1 MHPSALVLHLVC
13 RDRTRFRYHGDME
26 REVLETDEEG
36 NPTVTIWKLT
46 KMDIEDH
53 MLALLEQKQRGIEV
67 AKSLGIKPD

>member
-1 MHPSALVLHLVC
+1 
-13 RDRTRFRYHGDME
+13 ME